1 MASRAKALVEEASTK
16 DTLGVASRANSEVGA
31 KDLTRAIGV
40 EAIQQ
45 PPIALCA
52 ATLTTQLVR
61 VARTCRTTK
70 GRSLSTSQY
79 RAYVE
84 HARRA

>member
-31 KDLTRAIGV
+31 KDLTRAVGM

-45 PPIALCA
+45 PPTALCV

-61 VARTCRTTK
+61 VVHTCRIIK
-70 GRSLSTSQY
+70 GR
-79 RAYVE
+79 
-84 HARRA
+84 